1 MNSNVA
7 NNYSQLDAV
16 NSNLNIPLLNSVFS
30 SFRNNNQQSSKEK
43 NSEIIKEYSLEL
55 RDKEELIRNFEII
68 SKDLIIMGFAPQ
80 LVLHSFLAYKYKTTE
95 EAIEILS
102 KSSEGLWNHKH
113 IAGED
118 RLCFVCDTAEDQH
131 RNIRRITLLPK
142 RNSLENK
149 KLDELILEKKIS
161 FAENKSSGK
170 SNTVKISLNSC
181 QICLAE
187 INLDEQKYNLM
198 CQHNYCKECII
209 EYIKEEIKNARVLDI
224 KCPTMSCPV
233 KFSSSQIKNL
243 CSDEMYYKYQKFLQ
257 RIKIKDDNSLLV
269 CPIVD
274 CEGFAKKE
282 QLEDNLVSIPN
293 EDKEIVIKID
303 NEQNKVPAK
312 RIKYTCNNGHSFCSV
327 CSQAWHGDS
336 ECDVDKEIK
345 DFATYSG
352 FILKKCVQCKAW
364 TEKNEGC
371 NHMTCKICSFNW
383 CWLCE
388 KECPPQH
395 YFIEGTPCYGKQFN
409 NQETNPEEMRLMLML
424 NDRESFF
431 VKFFIFYIITFYIME
446 SVFRVAANADRTCG
460 KKIVL
465 YLCIVF
471 TNLVIALISLIFNG
485 FIFIT
490 MLTNLSRINTIRN
503 PFANLMMVLTFI
515 VLFFLFYIIGGPAL
529 TAIWFVVANLY
540 ALGRTICL

>member
-1 MNSNVA
+1 MNSNVS
-7 NNYSQLDAV
+7 NNNFIQLEPSNSQ
-16 NSNLNIPLLNSVFS
+16 LNIPLLNSLLNGI
-30 SFRNNNQQSSKEK
+30 RNTNQQTPTKSKSSQ
-43 NSEIIKEYSLEL
+43 IIKEMSIEL
-55 RDKEELIRNFEII
+55 KDKEELIRNFELI
-68 SKDLIIMGFAPQ
+68 SKDLILMGFPPK
-80 LVLHSFLAYKYKTTE
+80 LVVHSFLAYKYKTTE

-102 KSSEGLWNHKH
+102 KNSEGLWNHKF
-113 IAGED
+113 IEVED
-118 RLCFVCDTAEDQH
+118 RLCFVCETTQDEH
-131 RNIRRITLLPK
+131 RNIRRMTLQPM

-161 FAENKSSGK
+161 FADNKNSVK
-170 SNTVKISLNSC
+170 SNTVKLSLNSC
-181 QICLAE
+181 QICLVE
-187 INLDEQKYNLM
+187 INLEEQKYNLM
-198 CQHNYCKECII
+198 CQHTYCKECII
-209 EYIKEEIKNARVLDI
+209 EYLKEEIKNARVLDI
-224 KCPTMSCPV
+224 KCPTVSCPV
-233 KFSSSQIKNL
+233 KFSSTQIKNL

-257 RIKIKDDNSLLV
+257 RIKIKDDDSLIV

-282 QLEDNLVSIPN
+282 EREVNLITIPKLEN
-293 EDKEIVIKID
+293 ETAL
-303 NEQNKVPAK
+303 KVEETKVAAK
-312 RIKYTCNNGHSFCSV
+312 KVKYICNNGHSFCSV

-336 ECDVDKEIK
+336 ECDTDKEIK

-409 NQETNPEEMRLMLML
+409 NQEVNPEDMRLFLMM
-424 NDRESFF
+424 NNTHDFYVR
-431 VKFFIFYIITFYIME
+431 FFIFYIITFYMME
-446 SVFRVAANADRTCG
+446 TIFRAAANGERTCG

-465 YLCIVF
+465 FLCVVF
-471 TNLVIALISLIFNG
+471 TNLILALISLIFNG

-490 MLTNLSRINTIRN
+490 MLTNLSQLNPNRN
-503 PFANLMMVLTFI
+503 PCANLIMIVTFI
-515 VLFFLFYIIGGPAL
+515 VLFFLFYLIGGPAL
-529 TAIWFVVANLY
+529 TGIWFVVANFY
-540 ALGRTICL
+540 ALCRTICL